1 MAGGSR
7 SGERRALV
15 IGAGIVGV
23 ATALQLQQ
31 DGWQVTVVDP
41 EDPGER
47 TSSGNAGLIATH
59 SVTPLAMPGVLR
71 QVPRML
77 VDPDS
82 PLAIRWPYLPRLV
95 PWLAHFVRASAPAR
109 VEALSQALAD
119 MMRRAL
125 EAYGP
130 LVRSAGAE
138 DLLRR
143 QGVLFA
149 FASERS
155 LAAAAPDLELRKRRG
170 VAMETLRD
178 GELRQLVPAL
188 AREVRWGV
196 LFPDVA
202 HTIDPKALTKALAH
216 HLRERGA
223 TFLRTSAE
231 GFGFGPAGVAEVH
244 TPAGAQPADITVVA
258 AGAWSRPLAAALG
271 SPVPLDTE
279 RGYHVMLPA
288 PGVELRL
295 PVVSGDLRFTMTPM
309 VGGLRLA
316 GTVEFAGLDAPPN
329 PARNRL
335 VMRHAKRLLPELSL
349 GDAQFWMGHRPSLP
363 DSLPVLGRS
372 PHHRNAYFAF
382 GHGHL
387 GLTAAAIT
395 GQAIADEAA
404 GRAPPFDLAPF
415 RADRF

>member
-1 MAGGSR
+1 MEGNGS
-7 SGERRALV
+7 GARRAVV

-41 EDPGER
+41 EEPGER

-82 PLAIRWPYLPRLV
+82 PLAIRWRHLPRLL
-95 PWLAHFVRASAPAR
+95 PWLARFARAGAPAR
-109 VEALSQALAD
+109 VEAVSQALAD
-119 MMRRAL
+119 MMRQAL

-130 LVRSAGAE
+130 LLRAAGAE

-155 LAAAAPDLELRKRRG
+155 FAAAEPDLALRKRRG
-170 VAMETLRD
+170 VVMETLRD

-202 HTIDPKALTKALAH
+202 HTVDPKAMTKALAR

-223 TFLRTSAE
+223 TFLRISAN

-244 TPAGAQPADITVVA
+244 TAAGAQPAEIAVIA

-271 SPVPLDTE
+271 SPVPLETE

-309 VGGLRLA
+309 ARGLRLA
-316 GTVEFAGLDAPPN
+316 GTVELASLDAPPD
-329 PARNRL
+329 PSRNRL
-335 VMRHAKRLLPELSL
+335 MMRHARRLLPDLNIV
-349 GDAQFWMGHRPSLP
+349 DAQFWMGHRPSLP

-372 PHHRNAYFAF
+372 PRHRNAYFAF

-395 GQAIADEAA
+395 GRAIADQAA